1 MHSEFIF
8 GHISIHVCSTY
19 LYFLHPYVLILFKID
34 VLVRMTDSNVS
45 LEQDPDDGVGLLH
58 GL

>member
-8 GHISIHVCSTY
+8 GHISIPVGSTP
-19 LYFLHPYVLILFKID
+19 LYFLHLYVLILFKID
-34 VLVRMTDSNVS
+34 VLVHVADSNVS
-45 LEQDPDDGVGLLH
+45 LERDPDDGVGLPH